1 MPCNFNLLWI
11 CSVLSQKCLI
21 SKLSCCSNLKNL
33 KKTKQ
38 KNNNYKNTQLLLI

>member
-33 KKTKQ
+33 KKPP